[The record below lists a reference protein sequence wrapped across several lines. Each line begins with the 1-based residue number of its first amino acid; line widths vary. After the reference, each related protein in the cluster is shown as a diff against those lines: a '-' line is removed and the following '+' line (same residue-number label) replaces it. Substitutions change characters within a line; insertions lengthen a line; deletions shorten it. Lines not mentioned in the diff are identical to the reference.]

1 MRAPAL
7 IAALAACGGT
17 TPSATMP
24 NGRHDAP
31 IATDGGSRSTTTTVR
46 PPDDPN
52 LWLEEVTGD
61 GPSRQLYRRLAARR
75 LWRAMEKI
83 SLTAVIAT
91 VGLIF
96 ERPASR
102 SRK

>member
-1 MRAPAL
+1 MWKLTESSTSWRTT
-7 IAALAACGGT
+7 GGD
-17 TPSATMP
+17 
-24 NGRHDAP
+24 RV
-31 IATDGGSRSTTTTVR
+31 TVPLCR
-46 PPDDPN
+46 G
-52 LWLEEVTGD
+52 LEEVTGD

-83 SLTAVIAT
+83 SLMAVMATA
-91 VGLIF
+91 GLIF